1 MNPRDYKKSKQ
12 GNFRNAPWLMPKTQL
27 EGFTL
32 ITEANKQEARVIGR
46 VLYNIEFSIYGGF
59 FEIMPRLKKG
69 RLSMTNHPFFP
80 DFSIWIT
87 ADESMEDYK
96 HRFKPVTHLLERGVL
111 YYKIEDKIV
120 KYGK

>member
-1 MNPRDYKKSKQ
+1 MHPVKQKKSRK
-12 GNFRNAPWLMPKTQL
+12 GNFRNAPWQL
-27 EGFTL
+27 AKGQIEGFTL
-32 ITEANKQEARVIGR
+32 ITEANKHEARVIGR
-46 VLYNIEFSIYGGF
+46 VLYNIEFGIYGGW
-59 FEIMPRLKKG
+59 FEVMARLKKG

-111 YYKIEDKIV
+111 YFKQDDKIV